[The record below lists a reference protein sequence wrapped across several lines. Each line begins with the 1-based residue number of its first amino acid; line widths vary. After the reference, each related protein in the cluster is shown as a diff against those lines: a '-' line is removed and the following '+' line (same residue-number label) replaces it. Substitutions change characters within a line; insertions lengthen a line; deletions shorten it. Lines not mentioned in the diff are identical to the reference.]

1 MSQPANALDAF
12 RRTWEARHRDLPGAL
27 EPRREAF
34 ERFLAA
40 GLPTTHDEDWRF
52 TNLRKLAETD
62 WASAEPAPLPALPE
76 PLGPRLLFVNGRCVV
91 EPAADE
97 LPPGVRLR
105 SLAAALAE
113 DASLDSGLGALADEK
128 ARSLT
133 ALNRALWEDGA
144 LLEIA
149 DGVSLDQPLEIL
161 RVHTPGAAPAATHSR
176 TLLALGAGSHA
187 VLVEHALGTGPGP
200 YLVNTVA
207 ELFLACDAH
216 LEHVML
222 QHEGPDALALG
233 AIALQQEAGS
243 HYTSHSLA
251 LGGRLARLEIRA
263 NLAGEGAH
271 CALRGLYLGRDRQ
284 LLDHHTTIDHATP
297 HTTSDELY
305 KGILDER
312 AHGIFHGRVHVR
324 PHAQKISA
332 QQTNRNLLL
341 SDRALVHTKPQL
353 EIFADDVR
361 CSHGATIGQ
370 LDPDQLFYLRTRG
383 IGERD
388 ARALLS
394 FAFAS
399 EIAGSLPVA
408 ALRERLEAF
417 VLGWLPGGDPA

>member
-1 MSQPANALDAF
+1 VSRSANALDAF
-12 RRTWEARHRDLPGAL
+12 RRTWEARHLDLPGA
-27 EPRREAF
+27 PASRSEAF

-40 GLPTTHDEDWRF
+40 GLPTTRDEDWRF
-52 TNLRKLAETD
+52 TNLRELAETD
-62 WASAEPAPLPALPE
+62 WAPAEPAPLPELPE
-76 PLGPRLLFVNGRCVV
+76 PLGPRLVFVNGHCVA
-91 EPAADE
+91 EPETGE
-97 LPPGVRLR
+97 LPAGVRLR

-113 DASLDSGLGALADEK
+113 DASLDSAVGTLADAK

-144 LLEIA
+144 LVEID

-161 RVHTPGAAPAATHSR
+161 RVHSAGSAATASHPR
-176 TLLALGAGSHA
+176 TLLTVGAGSRA
-187 VLVEHALGTGPGP
+187 VLIEQALGSGPGR
-200 YLVNTVA
+200 YLVNSVA
-207 ELFLACDAH
+207 EVSLARDAR
-216 LEHVML
+216 LEHVVF
-222 QHEGPDALALG
+222 QHEGPDAMALG
-233 AIALQQEAGS
+233 AIALQQESGS

-251 LGGRLARLEIRA
+251 LGARLARLEIRA
-263 NLAGEGAH
+263 NLAGEGSH
-271 CALRGLYLGRDRQ
+271 CSLRGLYLGRDRQ

-332 QQTNRNLLL
+332 EQTNRNLLL
-341 SDRALVHTKPQL
+341 SDSALVHTKPQL

-370 LDPDQLFYLRTRG
+370 LDPDQLFYLRARG

-399 EIAGSLPVA
+399 EIVRTLPTA
-408 ALRERLEAF
+408 ALRERLEAL
-417 VLGWLPGGDPA
+417 VLDWLPGDAD